1 MAARMLATLAFFR
14 KFLFII
20 CLTNLTSLLQL
31 YWYEGRSLSQAGCI
45 MLLLTGCLR
54 VAGLS
59 FLLTTV
65 CGFLHTGCVGAG
77 RSQYL
82 FAFR

>member
-1 MAARMLATLAFFR
+1 MVQAGAKMAARMLATLAFFR
-14 KFLFII
+14 KFLFYN
-20 CLTNLTSLLQL
+20 LLTSLLQL

-59 FLLTTV
+59 FLSQSEDIVLLAV
-65 CGFLHTGCVGAG
+65 CLFL
-77 RSQYL
+77 
-82 FAFR
+82 